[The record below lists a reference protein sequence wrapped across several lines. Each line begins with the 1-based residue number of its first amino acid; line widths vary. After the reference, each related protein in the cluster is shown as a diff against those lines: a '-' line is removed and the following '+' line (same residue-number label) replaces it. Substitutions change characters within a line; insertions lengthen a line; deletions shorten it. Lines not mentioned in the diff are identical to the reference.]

1 MAYDKMQ
8 EYITSLCDV
17 AQMVNKKGHEQRNK
31 RLIMVALLI
40 SNYVIKI
47 GTKYNINL
55 KEIKNNETA
64 NLIYIFEYINYNNIQ
79 LLDFANLDINDVDVE
94 KEEDLERFVLS
105 HIYYITQK

>member
-1 MAYDKMQ
+1 MQ

-17 AQMVNKKGHEQRNK
+17 AQMVNKKGRDKCNK
-31 RLIMVALLI
+31 RLIMVSLLI
-40 SNYVIKI
+40 SDYVIKM
-47 GTKYNINL
+47 GTKHNINL

-79 LLDFANLDINDVDVE
+79 LLDFSNLEINDIDVN

-105 HIYYITQK
+105 HVYYITQK